1 MQYDIKLCPHPQEP
15 PGGIDPTSRGDR
27 PPRKL
32 QFHALFVQ
40 FIKVFRFFDFT
51 NRQLM
56 FEKRASGKTDGQTIF

>member
-1 MQYDIKLCPHPQEP
+1 MISNYVRIRKNRLSGNRSHVAWGQ
-15 PGGIDPTSRGDR
+15 T
-27 PPRKL
+27 PRKL